1 MPKKSRIDAVL
12 NTFMAAGNGLVSV
25 LSGLLAAALV
35 LYSGYVLYDT
45 MYTTKQADSAWDL
58 MQYRPEI
65 IDDGSVPLSGSQ
77 LAAINGDYRAWIT
90 LYDTKIDYP
99 VLQGSNDLFY
109 ASHDVYKKS
118 SLTGSIY
125 LAAANSP
132 DFSDSYNLIYGHH
145 MDGDVMFGTLDHYT
159 DEGYLKTHKTGVI
172 VSQDRVFDLEVIA
185 VILTDA
191 YAAELYTP
199 GGDQMADVMEFIQE
213 GIGDSTVYFDSVAAE
228 GASAI
233 VALSTCESSQTNGRL
248 VVVARMDPRQG
259 LPGKDTSSKDGGS
272 APNDPSDPAS
282 SSPSNPASGGSPGT
296 PGTGSSGTAGSPGTN
311 SIQGTDT
318 QSERITA
325 SELITSSE
333 TAIAEEYA
341 ELDDLQTPLAN
352 LFRRFQPT
360 GGSFGLRVW
369 ALLNLICLI
378 ITLYLLLPIMHVKAK
393 FRRKKQ
399 MLNVNGL
406 YDEEKEEDVYNTKSF
421 VRRFRTGLVLEII
434 VCVLAVIAFILTEDI
449 RLPMVLID
457 RWTPLM
463 ILLLLICWILDVRL
477 IRYRSK
483 SDNEERDT
491 ESRAA

>member
-90 LYDTKIDYP
+90 MYDTKIDYP

-172 VSQDRVFDLEVIA
+172 VSQDKVFDLEVIA

-191 YAAELYTP
+191 YAAELYAP
-199 GGDQMADVMEFIQE
+199 GGDQMADVMEFIRE
-213 GIGDSTVYFDSVAAE
+213 GIGDSTVYFDSAAAE

-248 VVVARMDPRQG
+248 VVVARMDQRQN
-259 LPGKDTSSKDGGS
+259 LPGKGASSESGGS
-272 APNDPSDPAS
+272 APHNPSDPAS
-282 SSPSNPASGGSPGT
+282 GGTSGAA
-296 PGTGSSGTAGSPGTN
+296 GTGSAGTAGSAGAEG
-311 SIQGTDT
+311 IQGTDT
-318 QSERITA
+318 QAERITA

-333 TAIAEEYA
+333 TGLAEEEYA

-378 ITLYLLLPIMHVKAK
+378 ITVYLLLPIMHLKAK

-406 YDEEKEEDVYNTKSF
+406 YDEEKEENVYNTKSF

-434 VCVLAVIAFILTEDI
+434 VSVLAVIAFILTEDI

-463 ILLLLICWILDVRL
+463 ILLLLICWVLDVRL

>member
-45 MYTTKQADSAWDL
+45 MYTRKQAESAWDL

-65 IDDGSVPLSGSQ
+65 IDDGSIPLSGSQ

-90 LYDTKIDYP
+90 LYDTKVDYP
-99 VLQGSNDLFY
+99 VMQGSNDLYY

-132 DFSDSYNLIYGHH
+132 DFADSYNLIYGHH
-145 MDGDVMFGTLDHYT
+145 MDGNVMFGTLDQYT

-172 VSQDRVFDLEVIA
+172 VTGDQVFDLEIFA
-185 VILTDA
+185 VVLTDA
-191 YAAELYTP
+191 YAAALYSP
-199 GGDQMADVMEFIQE
+199 GGDQMADVLEFIRE
-213 GIGDSTVYFDSVAAE
+213 GIGGGTIYFDS
-228 GASAI
+228 ASAESASRI
-233 VALSTCESSQTNGRL
+233 VALSTCESAQTNGRL
-248 VVVARMDPRQG
+248 VVFAKMDPRESV
-259 LPGKDTSSKDGGS
+259 PGNEASSNGGGS
-272 APNDPSDPAS
+272 APNGSSDAG
-282 SSPSNPASGGSPGT
+282 AGGSSGT
-296 PGTGSSGTAGSPGTN
+296 PGTGSSGADGISETDASPE
-311 SIQGTDT
+311 I
-318 QSERITA
+318 ITA
-325 SELITSSE
+325 LE
-333 TAIAEEYA
+333 TGTVKEAV

-352 LFRRFQPT
+352 LFGVFQPT
-360 GGSFGLRVW
+360 GGSFGIRVW

-378 ITLYLLLPIMHVKAK
+378 ITLYLLLPVMHLKAK

-399 MLNVNGL
+399 MKNANDL
-406 YDEEKEEDVYNTKSF
+406 YDEEEEQEAAVYNVKPF

-434 VCVLAVIAFILTEDI
+434 VSAAAVIAFILTEDI

-483 SDNEERDT
+483 KDNEEK
-491 ESRAA
+491 ENGAGAA

>member
-90 LYDTKIDYP
+90 MYDTKIDYP

-191 YAAELYTP
+191 YAAELYAP
-199 GGDQMADVMEFIQE
+199 GGDQMADVMEFIRE
-213 GIGDSTVYFDSVAAE
+213 GIGESTVYFDSAAAE

-248 VVVARMDPRQG
+248 VVVARMDQRQN
-259 LPGKDTSSKDGGS
+259 LPGKGASSESGGS
-272 APNDPSDPAS
+272 APHNPSDPAS
-282 SSPSNPASGGSPGT
+282 GGTSGAA
-296 PGTGSSGTAGSPGTN
+296 GTGSAGTAGYAGAEG
-311 SIQGTDT
+311 IQGTDT
-318 QSERITA
+318 QAERITA

-333 TAIAEEYA
+333 TGAAEEYA

-483 SDNEERDT
+483 CDNEERDI

>member
-172 VSQDRVFDLEVIA
+172 VSQDKVFDLEVIA

-191 YAAELYTP
+191 DAAELYAP
-199 GGDQMADVMEFIQE
+199 GGDQMADVMEFIRE
-213 GIGDSTVYFDSVAAE
+213 GIGDSTVYFDSAAAE

-248 VVVARMDPRQG
+248 VVVARMDQRQN
-259 LPGKDTSSKDGGS
+259 LPGKGASSEGGGS
-272 APNDPSDPAS
+272 APHNPSDPAS
-282 SSPSNPASGGSPGT
+282 GGTSGAA
-296 PGTGSSGTAGSPGTN
+296 GTGSAGTAGSAGAEG
-311 SIQGTDT
+311 IQGTDT
-318 QSERITA
+318 QAERITA

-333 TAIAEEYA
+333 TGAAEEYA

-378 ITLYLLLPIMHVKAK
+378 ITLYLLLPIMHLKAK

-406 YDEEKEEDVYNTKSF
+406 YDEEKEENVYNTKSF

-434 VCVLAVIAFILTEDI
+434 VSVLAVIAFILTEDI

-463 ILLLLICWILDVRL
+463 ILLLLICWVLDVRL